1 MVMTCFLLAF
11 YHQFPLSTS
20 PRNWQAFDDE
30 GMACLVEC
38 CPGLEV
44 LLLDRAEPL
53 GFILALVVLD
63 EGQLSNCPSPQQ
75 K

>member
-1 MVMTCFLLAF
+1 MFLFLW
-11 YHQFPLSTS
+11 HPTTTS
-20 PRNWQAFDDE
+20 FNFPRNWQAFDDE

-53 GFILALVVLD
+53 EAKRMSSLGFMNPQEHSHALVV
-63 EGQLSNCPSPQQ
+63 
-75 K
+75 